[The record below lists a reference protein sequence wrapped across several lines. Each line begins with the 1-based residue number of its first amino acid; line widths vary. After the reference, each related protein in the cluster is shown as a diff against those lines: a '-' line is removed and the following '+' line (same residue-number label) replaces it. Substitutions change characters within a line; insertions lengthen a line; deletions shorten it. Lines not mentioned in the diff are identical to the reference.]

1 MAALVIDGLDERLV
15 LTYETVSAEEKQWVK
30 RVIEDLL
37 SLWVHKT
44 PPPLWPNEELRQRAL
59 EFAVQHPTFPLDWSH
74 NKLTREELNER

>member
-37 SLWVHKT
+37 SL
-44 PPPLWPNEELRQRAL
+44 
-59 EFAVQHPTFPLDWSH
+59 
-74 NKLTREELNER
+74 